1 MATADNDWKSKYL
14 DALDDIEKA
23 QQLEKKRLEVLRK
36 GVVRVSV
43 AADGQDEALDADL
56 ADLRAAMRSQREVLE
71 IEPLI
76 FKLEQTVKSLDN
88 RRKQESDGIDKL
100 LEAQIERYLALPLSR
115 AGKKQVKKFRKEYAA
130 LLAVKGGQ
138 AQLWQGFAEITDSI
152 IAHYQEQIA
161 QAGGDAPKG
170 LLQRLFGQ
178 KTSDA
183 QVAAPAMTSDA
194 GVDVD
199 EDMDEDIDAGEESDS
214 LPAPAESAATEPAE
228 TVAGV
233 IPGERLAKAAVS
245 SPEEDASPE
254 AQLSREMNLAEG
266 PDALGIPQEQREE
279 IKSRIRSI
287 LQQLLAQIDI
297 PADLTP
303 RKERLLARVG
313 SDYPW
318 EELPDLLAETS
329 QLVAS
334 IRAVSQKEFE
344 AFLLNLHHRLRDI
357 QDFLLTARRGEED
370 SLRHQEKLDS
380 EVRGELSNFRDAV
393 HDDKGLP
400 EIRQDIESMMARIL
414 GALDDFRYQET
425 ARREGVF
432 EQMQAMMERMQTMEK
447 EAADLRQSLES
458 QREKA
463 MHDALTGLPN
473 RQAYDEQ
480 MVREYSR
487 WRRHGHP
494 LSVAVVDVDFFK
506 RINDTL
512 GHLRGDKVLR
522 LVGREVQKRIR
533 SEDFVARYG
542 GEEFVVV
549 MPDTDEASALKALD
563 KVRQFVSE
571 CPFNFN
577 NERVVITVSVG
588 VAAFAPG
595 DTPESVFERADQALY
610 RAKHSGRN
618 RVVCASMTEPPE
630 AS

>member
-43 AADGQDEALDADL
+43 AADGQDETLDADL

-100 LEAQIERYLALPLSR
+100 LETQIERYLELPLSR
-115 AGKKQVKKFRKEYAA
+115 AGKKQVKQFRKEYAA

-138 AQLWQGFAEITDSI
+138 AQLWQGFAGITDSI
-152 IAHYQEQIA
+152 IAHYQEQLA

-178 KTSDA
+178 KTTDA
-183 QVAAPAMTSDA
+183 QVAGPAMTSD
-194 GVDVD
+194 VDAD
-199 EDMDEDIDAGEESDS
+199 DDDDAD
-214 LPAPAESAATEPAE
+214 PPPTPPDAANAEPAGTFAE
-228 TVAGV
+228 VV
-233 IPGERLAKAAVS
+233 PGENLTRPEAVS

-254 AQLSREMNLAEG
+254 AQLTREMNLAEG

-303 RKERLLARVG
+303 RKERLLTRVG

-318 EELPDLLAETS
+318 EELPDILAETS

-380 EVRGELSNFRDAV
+380 DVRGELSNFRDAV

-432 EQMQAMMERMQTMEK
+432 EQMQAMMERMQTMEQ

-506 RINDTL
+506 RVNDTL

-549 MPDTDEASALKALD
+549 MPDTDEASAVKALD

-595 DTPESVFERADQALY
+595 DMPESVFERADQALY